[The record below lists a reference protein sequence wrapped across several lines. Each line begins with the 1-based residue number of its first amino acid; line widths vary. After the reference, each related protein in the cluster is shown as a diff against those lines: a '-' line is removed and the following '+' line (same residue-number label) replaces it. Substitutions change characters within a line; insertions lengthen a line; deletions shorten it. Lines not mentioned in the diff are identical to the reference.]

1 MPEEPAA
8 AIADPPAVAEPTSLA
23 EGHFLNDYP
32 DLLED
37 ESSKAILSRYDNRED
52 AFKALVEQRKQISSG
67 FKLPDKL
74 SDAERDEVLARGAQL
89 RGVPEGAE
97 NYNLVKPE
105 ELGEIDI
112 SEEAKMAL
120 RIFAKERD
128 IGQETFQGLYEKT
141 LRLIKTRADADEA
154 AEIEAFDKEH
164 EATATSMQK
173 YWGPDEYAGRLELI
187 KDFAQ
192 SRAID
197 KEDYDRFINRLK
209 ETGMGNDP
217 LLMKLVGDG
226 AKMRQLVEGNASVG
240 DKIDFE
246 AGAQK
251 GMKALSQRAKNK
263 RDFPKTDWMWGD

>member
-1 MPEEPAA
+1 MPEETTTAIAEVPAA
-8 AIADPPAVAEPTSLA
+8 EPAALA
-23 EGHFLNDYP
+23 EGHWLNDHP
-32 DLLED
+32 DLMED
-37 ESSKAILSRYDNRED
+37 ESVKNILGQYDTRD
-52 AFKALVEQRKQISSG
+52 AALQSIVDHKKMVSSG

-74 SDAERDEVLARGAQL
+74 SDTERDEVLARGAQL

-105 ELGEIDI
+105 ELGDIDI

-120 RIFAKERD
+120 RIFAKERN

-141 LRLIKTRADADEA
+141 LRLIKTRFDADEGQR
-154 AEIEAFDKEH
+154 IEDFDKEH

-197 KEDYDRFINRLK
+197 KDDYDRFINRLK

-240 DKIDFE
+240 DKLNFE
-246 AGAQK
+246 ARAQK
-251 GMKALSQRAKNK
+251 SSQALSQQARNK
-263 RDFPKTDWMWGD
+263 RDFPKTPWMWS

>member
-1 MPEEPAA
+1 MPAEPVVAV
-8 AIADPPAVAEPTSLA
+8 ADPIAEPTSLA

-37 ESSKAILSRYDNRED
+37 ETTKAILGRYDTRED

-67 FKLPDKL
+67 FKLPDEL
-74 SDAERDEVLARGAQL
+74 SDSEREQVLARGAKL
-89 RGVPEGAE
+89 RGVLEGAE
-97 NYNLVKPE
+97 NYTLVKPE
-105 ELGEIDI
+105 ELGETDI

-120 RIFAKERD
+120 RIFAKERS
-128 IGQETFQGLYEKT
+128 IGQETLQGLYEKT
-141 LRLIKTRADADEA
+141 LRLIKSRADADEVQR
-154 AEIEAFDKEH
+154 IEDFDNEH
-164 EATATSMQK
+164 DATATSMQK

-226 AKMRQLVEGNASVG
+226 AKMRQLVEGNASMG
-240 DKIDFE
+240 DKVGFE
-246 AGAQK
+246 ASSK
-251 GMKALSQRAKNK
+251 LSKEALSQEARNK
-263 RDFPKTDWMWGD
+263 RDFPKTPWMWSK